1 MRQSHRKRDMT
12 LTIKNRLYILSF
24 IPLLLMAIGMMSVT
38 YMKSTELTA
47 QQVESTRSNMMAMKE
62 KELKAYLQMAQ
73 SSISPFLERGATLE
87 EALPTLRTLEY
98 GESGYIFGYDSKGV
112 RVVVGQNTDGIGKN
126 YYDLQDKKG
135 NYLIRD
141 LIKNSKLGEFT
152 TYYFPKLGQ
161 SEALP
166 KLSYSI
172 FIPQWDLM
180 LGTGFYTDDI
190 DAVIAEMKESSNAA
204 LQSSLTAIALFC
216 GLIAVVV
223 AVFAVAVNRTIMKPL
238 EQFDRSISA
247 FASGEADLTARMET
261 FKAPEFTKLS
271 ENFNA
276 FVASLQTIIR
286 SVSDVGQQVVSETSS
301 MSSRAAQVD
310 ELATGQRE
318 ETEQVATA
326 MTEMTTTA
334 QEISSNASQAA
345 DSAKLAENNAKEAQQ
360 IVNAAADSVAGLASE
375 VSEANTVVSRLEG
388 DVQNISSS
396 LAVIQDI
403 AEQTNLLA
411 LNAAIEAAR
420 AGEQGRGFAVV
431 ADEVRKLASRTQE
444 STGDIHK
451 MIEQLKAASDAA
463 VKAMDSSQNRSAQTV
478 EEANAAA
485 AALAKIQESIDTIM
499 DMNSLIA
506 TATEQQ
512 NIVGQEISQRIVV
525 ISDQSSQSASLA
537 NQNRA
542 GSQNLNNRANELY
555 HLVDRFTV

>member
-1 MRQSHRKRDMT
+1 MT

-62 KELKAYLQMAQ
+62 KELKAYLQMAY
-73 SSISPFLERGATLE
+73 SSVSPFLDRGATLE

-112 RVVVGQNTDGIGKN
+112 RVVVGQNNDGIGKN

-204 LQSSLTAIALFC
+204 LQSSLTAIAIFC
-216 GLIAVVV
+216 GLIALVV

-286 SVSDVGQQVVSETSS
+286 SVSDVGQQVVAETSS

-310 ELATGQRE
+310 EIATGQRE

-345 DSAKLAENNAKEAQQ
+345 DSAKLAEGNAKEAQQ

-525 ISDQSSQSASLA
+525 ISDQSSQSAALA
-537 NQNRA
+537 NQNRT
-542 GSQNLNNRANELY
+542 GSQNLNSRANELY

>member
-1 MRQSHRKRDMT
+1 MT

-73 SSISPFLERGATLE
+73 SSISPFLDRGATLE

-112 RVVVGQNTDGIGKN
+112 RVVVGQNNDGIGKN

-141 LIKNSKLGEFT
+141 LIKNSKRGEFT

-190 DAVIAEMKESSNAA
+190 DTVIAEMKESSNAA
-204 LQSSLTAIALFC
+204 LQSSLTAIAIFC
-216 GLIAVVV
+216 GLIALVV

-286 SVSDVGQQVVSETSS
+286 SVSDVGQQVVAETSS

-310 ELATGQRE
+310 EIATGQRE

-345 DSAKLAENNAKEAQQ
+345 DSAKLAEGNAKEAQQ

-525 ISDQSSQSASLA
+525 ISDQSSQSAALA
-537 NQNRA
+537 NQNRT
-542 GSQNLNNRANELY
+542 GSQNLNSRANELY

>member
-1 MRQSHRKRDMT
+1 MT

-62 KELKAYLQMAQ
+62 KELKAYLQMAY

-112 RVVVGQNTDGIGKN
+112 RVVVGQNNDGIGKN

-172 FIPQWDLM
+172 FVPQWDLM

-190 DAVIAEMKESSNAA
+190 DAVIAEMKESSNVA
-204 LQSSLTAIALFC
+204 LQSSLTAIAIFC
-216 GLIAVVV
+216 GLIALVV
-223 AVFAVAVNRTIMKPL
+223 AAFAVAVNRTIMRPL

-286 SVSDVGQQVVSETSS
+286 SVSDVGQQVVAETSN

-310 ELATGQRE
+310 EIATGQRE

-345 DSAKLAENNAKEAQQ
+345 DSAKLAEGNAKEAQQ

-485 AALAKIQESIDTIM
+485 KALAKIQASIDTIM

-525 ISDQSSQSASLA
+525 ISDQSSQSAELA
-537 NQNRA
+537 NQNRT
-542 GSQNLNNRANELY
+542 GSQNLNSRANELY

>member
-1 MRQSHRKRDMT
+1 MT

-62 KELKAYLQMAQ
+62 KELKAYLQMAY
-73 SSISPFLERGATLE
+73 SSISPFLDRGATLE

-112 RVVVGQNTDGIGKN
+112 RVVVGQSNDGIGNN
-126 YYDLQDKKG
+126 YFDLQDKKG

-152 TYYFPKLGQ
+152 TYYFPKPGQ
-161 SEALP
+161 SVALP
-166 KLSYSI
+166 KLSYSV
-172 FIPQWDLM
+172 FVPQWDLM

-190 DAVIAEMKESSNAA
+190 DAVIAEMKESSNVA
-204 LQSSLTAIALFC
+204 LQSSLTAIAIFC
-216 GLIAVVV
+216 GLIALVV
-223 AVFAVAVNRTIMKPL
+223 AVFAVAVNRTIMQPL

-247 FASGEADLTARMET
+247 FASGEADLTARMEA

-310 ELATGQRE
+310 EIATGQRE

-345 DSAKLAENNAKEAQQ
+345 DSAKQAENNAKEAQQ
-360 IVNAAADSVAGLASE
+360 IVNAAANSVAGLASE

-396 LAVIQDI
+396 LTVIQDI

-451 MIEQLKAASDAA
+451 MIQQLKAASDAA

-485 AALAKIQESIDTIM
+485 AALAKIQASIDTIM

-537 NQNRA
+537 NQNRT
-542 GSQNLNNRANELY
+542 GSQNLNSRANELY

>member
-1 MRQSHRKRDMT
+1 MT

-62 KELKAYLQMAQ
+62 KELKAYLQMAY
-73 SSISPFLERGATLE
+73 SSISPFLDKGATLE

-112 RVVVGQNTDGIGKN
+112 RVVVGQSNDGIGKN
-126 YYDLQDKKG
+126 YYDLQDKQG

-152 TYYFPKLGQ
+152 TYYFPKPGQ
-161 SEALP
+161 SIALP
-166 KLSYSI
+166 KLSYSV
-172 FIPQWDLM
+172 FVPQWDLM

-190 DAVIAEMKESSNAA
+190 DAVITEMKESSNIA
-204 LQSSLTAIALFC
+204 LQSSLTAIAIFC
-216 GLIAVVV
+216 GLIALVV
-223 AVFAVAVNRTIMKPL
+223 AVFAVAVNRTIMQPL

-247 FASGEADLTARMET
+247 FASGEADLTARMEK

-286 SVSDVGQQVVSETSS
+286 SVSDVGQQVVAETSS

-310 ELATGQRE
+310 EIATGQRE

-345 DSAKLAENNAKEAQQ
+345 DSAKLAEGNAKEAQQ
-360 IVNAAADSVAGLASE
+360 IVNAAANSVAGLASE

-396 LAVIQDI
+396 LTVIQDI

-451 MIEQLKAASDAA
+451 MIQQLKAASDAA
-463 VKAMDSSQNRSAQTV
+463 VKAMDSSQNKSAQTV

-542 GSQNLNNRANELY
+542 GSQNLNSRANELY

>member
-1 MRQSHRKRDMT
+1 MT

-112 RVVVGQNTDGIGKN
+112 RVVVGQNNDGIGKN

-190 DAVIAEMKESSNAA
+190 DAVIAQMKESSNAA
-204 LQSSLTAIALFC
+204 LQSSLTAIAIFC
-216 GLIAVVV
+216 GLIALVV

-286 SVSDVGQQVVSETSS
+286 SVSDVGQQVVAETSS

-310 ELATGQRE
+310 EIATGQRE

-345 DSAKLAENNAKEAQQ
+345 DSAKLAEGNAKEAQQ

-525 ISDQSSQSASLA
+525 ISDQSSQSAELA
-537 NQNRA
+537 NQNRT
-542 GSQNLNNRANELY
+542 GSQNLNSRANELY
-555 HLVDRFTV
+555 HLVGRFTV

>member
-1 MRQSHRKRDMT
+1 MT

-112 RVVVGQNTDGIGKN
+112 RVVVGQNNDGIGKN

-204 LQSSLTAIALFC
+204 LQSSLTAIAIFC
-216 GLIAVVV
+216 GLIALVV
-223 AVFAVAVNRTIMKPL
+223 AAFAVAVNRTIMKPL

-286 SVSDVGQQVVSETSS
+286 SVSDVGQQVVAETSS

-310 ELATGQRE
+310 EIATGQRE

-345 DSAKLAENNAKEAQQ
+345 DSAKLAEGNAKEAQQ

-463 VKAMDSSQNRSAQTV
+463 VKAMDSSQNRSTQTV
-478 EEANAAA
+478 EEANAAS
-485 AALAKIQESIDTIM
+485 AALAKIQESIDTIL

-525 ISDQSSQSASLA
+525 ISDQSSQSAALA
-537 NQNRA
+537 NQNRI
-542 GSQNLNNRANELY
+542 GSQNLNSRANELY

>member
-1 MRQSHRKRDMT
+1 MT

-62 KELKAYLQMAQ
+62 KELKAYLQMAY
-73 SSISPFLERGATLE
+73 SSISPFLDKGATLE
-87 EALPTLRTLEY
+87 EALPTLKTLEY

-112 RVVVGQNTDGIGKN
+112 RVVVGQNSDGIGKN

-190 DAVIAEMKESSNAA
+190 DAVIAEMKESSNIA
-204 LQSSLTAIALFC
+204 LQSSLTAIAIFC
-216 GLIAVVV
+216 GLIALVV
-223 AVFAVAVNRTIMKPL
+223 AVFAVAVNRTIMQPL

-247 FASGEADLTARMET
+247 FASGEADLTARMEH

-286 SVSDVGQQVVSETSS
+286 SVSDVGQQVVSETTS

-310 ELATGQRE
+310 EIATGQRE

-345 DSAKLAENNAKEAQQ
+345 DSAKQAETNAKEAQQ
-360 IVNAAADSVAGLASE
+360 IVNAAANSVAGLASE

-396 LAVIQDI
+396 LTVIQDI

-451 MIEQLKAASDAA
+451 MIQQLKAASDAA

-485 AALAKIQESIDTIM
+485 AALAKIQASIDTIM

-537 NQNRA
+537 NQNHT
-542 GSQNLNNRANELY
+542 GSQNLNSRANELY

>member
-1 MRQSHRKRDMT
+1 MT

-62 KELKAYLQMAQ
+62 KELKAYLQMAY
-73 SSISPFLERGATLE
+73 SSISPFLDKGATLE
-87 EALPTLRTLEY
+87 EALPTLKTLEY

-112 RVVVGQNTDGIGKN
+112 RVVVGQSNDGIGKN
-126 YYDLQDKKG
+126 YYDLQDKQG

-152 TYYFPKLGQ
+152 TYYFPKPGQ
-161 SEALP
+161 SIALP
-166 KLSYSI
+166 KLSYSV
-172 FIPQWDLM
+172 FVPQWDLM

-190 DAVIAEMKESSNAA
+190 DAVIAEMKESSNIA
-204 LQSSLTAIALFC
+204 LQSSLTAIAIFC
-216 GLIAVVV
+216 GLIALVV
-223 AVFAVAVNRTIMKPL
+223 AVFAVAVNRTIMQPL

-247 FASGEADLTARMET
+247 FASGEADLTARMEK

-286 SVSDVGQQVVSETSS
+286 SVSDVGQQVVAETSS

-310 ELATGQRE
+310 EIATGQRE

-345 DSAKLAENNAKEAQQ
+345 DSAKLAEGNAKEAQQ
-360 IVNAAADSVAGLASE
+360 IVNAAANSVAGLASE

-396 LAVIQDI
+396 LTVIQDI

-451 MIEQLKAASDAA
+451 MIQQLKAASDAA
-463 VKAMDSSQNRSAQTV
+463 VKAMDSSQNKSAQTV

-542 GSQNLNNRANELY
+542 GSQNLNSRANELY